1 MSQTRYCVIEGT
13 EIERLKEKKIV
24 IDFADIKKL
33 VELIEEGKVVAHFTD
48 TISFSDAQS
57 EQLYIYDRNTMLCV
71 RLSRDI
77 LVYFKPKDI
86 SVEGIFSG

>member
-1 MSQTRYCVIEGT
+1 MSQTRYCVIEGK
-13 EIERLKEKKIV
+13 EIERLKKKKIV